1 MKKKKESILRQKYAL
16 TSQTFNVSI
25 YLSICLSIY
34 LSISISIYLYIYT
47 HVYAL
52 SWVSAVSRGLGV
64 SLISPLR
71 LDLPLICGHPSC

>member
-1 MKKKKESILRQKYAL
+1 MLLLLK
-16 TSQTFNVSI
+16 
-25 YLSICLSIY
+25 LSMYLSIY
-34 LSISISIYLYIYT
+34 LSVYLSIYLYLYLYLYIYIYI